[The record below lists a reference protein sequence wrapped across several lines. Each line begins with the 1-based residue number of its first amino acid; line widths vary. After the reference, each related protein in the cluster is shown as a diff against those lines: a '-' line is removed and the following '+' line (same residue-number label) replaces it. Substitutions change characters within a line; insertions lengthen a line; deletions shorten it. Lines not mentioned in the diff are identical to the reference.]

1 MDSLTGGTFPLLD
14 GVRSAAALRRDIVVG
29 ARSVIGKTDSA
40 RVGWPDTGG
49 VSMSEPRVHGSV
61 PRGVTLERSREDV
74 LDAARPL
81 PSDEDALIEGLTED
95 EDRQFLGVILDA

>member
-1 MDSLTGGTFPLLD
+1 
-14 GVRSAAALRRDIVVG
+14 
-29 ARSVIGKTDSA
+29 
-40 RVGWPDTGG
+40 
-49 VSMSEPRVHGSV
+49 MSEPRVHGSV